1 MESQRS
7 IEPRVVNFGGF
18 TVDADRRLVFAG
30 SGEMLHL
37 TPKAFDLLTLL
48 IAEAPRVVRKAELH
62 ERLWP
67 GTFVA
72 DSALTSLVKELRRVL
87 HDRDSASQIIRTAH
101 GVGYAFC
108 REPEPASPRHLR
120 EFWLLSADRRISLK
134 EGVNQIGRDPA
145 SEVWLDAAGV
155 SRHHARIAIGG
166 EEAVIED
173 VGSKNGT
180 MVGDKILSG
189 PVRLHNGDRIRIG
202 PVSLTYRASDSSA
215 TTETAVLGPGQYG

>member
-7 IEPRVVNFGGF
+7 IEPRVLNFGGF
-18 TVDADRRLVFAG
+18 TVDADRRLVSAG

-72 DSALTSLVKELRRVL
+72 DSALTTLVKELRRVL
-87 HDRDSASQIIRTAH
+87 HDHDSASQIIRTAH

-108 REPEPASPRHLR
+108 REPEPASPRLLR
-120 EFWLLSADRRISLK
+120 ESWLLSADRRISLK

-189 PVRLHNGDRIRIG
+189 PVRVHNGDRIRIG
-202 PVSLTYRASDSSA
+202 PVSLTYRASGSSA
-215 TTETAVLGPGQYG
+215 TTETAVLGPGQNR